1 MAVIRPDRVTDD
13 RIRALTDVAN
23 SEFQVL
29 IDLAEA
35 ELAAARE
42 ALDEEPNEYFE
53 KLLARAVTAFETG
66 VEHLRNGNPRGI
78 QLIWRAA
85 VVGAVIAS

>member
-1 MAVIRPDRVTDD
+1 VIRPDKVTDD
-13 RIRALTDVAN
+13 RIRALTDPAT

-29 IDLAEA
+29 IDLAQA
-35 ELAAARE
+35 ELAAAE
-42 ALDEEPNEYFE
+42 AALEQQPNEYFK
-53 KLLARAVTAFETG
+53 KLLTRAVAAFETG

-85 VVGAVIAS
+85 VVGAVIAG